1 MCSLFGL
8 LDFRGS
14 LTAPERLRVIRALGK
29 AAEVRGTDATG
40 IACVQNGTIQIQK
53 APRPARKMKY
63 RLPPEARYIM
73 GHTRMATQGASGKN
87 YNNHP
92 FPGKTEQ
99 LQFALAHNG
108 VLYND
113 FELKH
118 THQLPKTIIE
128 TDSYVA
134 VQLIEQQGELSA
146 KSLKQMAEA
155 LDGSFTITVLDSEDN
170 LYFIKGNNPLTIY
183 LLPGLGCYVYAST
196 KEILEVALK
205 EAGLS
210 DASKVSVTITQGDIL
225 RIDRKGNRLI
235 SHFDASKLSLW
246 NYYGGFGR
254 WYNPYAFPHE
264 DDYLEE
270 VVRYGL
276 SRGVPE
282 AEMRL
287 LISAGYD
294 ALDLEELLYDPV
306 LRESCVREIVCDCG
320 IC

>member
-1 MCSLFGL
+1 MFTFWPVGFPGE
-8 LDFRGS
+8 LDCRGAS
-14 LTAPERLRVIRALGK
+14 ARDPYLGK
-29 AAEVRGTDATG
+29 GCRSAGDGCHRHCLCTKWHDPDTKGAPACPEDEVPPSAGGRLYHGTHPDG
-40 IACVQNGTIQIQK
+40 D
-53 APRPARKMKY
+53 
-63 RLPPEARYIM
+63 
-73 GHTRMATQGASGKN
+73 SGSFREN

-210 DASKVSVTITQGDIL
+210 DASKVSVTIAQGDIL
-225 RIDRKGNRLI
+225 RIDQAGNRLM

-276 SRGVPE
+276 NRGVPE

-287 LISAGYD
+287 LISAGYN

-306 LRESCVREIVCDCG
+306 LRENCVREIVCDCG